1 MLGSGL
7 ITNTFFSALNLLL
20 LALFCFKLFVF
31 VDAAI
36 RPARDRAGA
45 CSWQR

>member
-20 LALFCFKLFVF
+20 LALFCFKLFVSWTRRS
-31 VDAAI
+31 A
-36 RPARDRAGA
+36 RPART
-45 CSWQR
+45 WQPGS